1 MLVQI
6 ICREMRKADTC
17 PASSGRLDVDEQ
29 PGPAF
34 APLEGN
40 MCYSMEIKDVVL
52 PPWVVSGVCA
62 AMSADADSFD
72 VM

>member
-1 MLVQI
+1 MLVQV
-6 ICREMRKADTC
+6 ICREMRKADTGL
-17 PASSGRLDVDEQ
+17 ASSDGLNTEEQ

-34 APLEGN
+34 APPAGN

-62 AMSADADSFD
+62 AMSVDADHFD
-72 VM
+72 VT